1 MILPDRT
8 MIRVNFKLW
17 VERSV
22 SISYVILKKSI
33 RKSDPKLRYSGI
45 DFFARIATK
54 IMSIT
59 LSASFVNKYTPI
71 TRTKKTIQN
80 GLAVINV
87 NDGYFLPY
95 SESYWMREKI
105 QAQEFLD
112 SQRERHSIW
121 MFSMFK
127 EK

>member
-1 MILPDRT
+1 M
-8 MIRVNFKLW
+8 
-17 VERSV
+17 ERSV

-54 IMSIT
+54 IMSTT
-59 LSASFVNKYTPI
+59 LSASSVNKYTPI

-80 GLAVINV
+80 GLAVTNV

-95 SESYWMREKI
+95 SESY
-105 QAQEFLD
+105 
-112 SQRERHSIW
+112 
-121 MFSMFK
+121 
-127 EK
+127 